1 MMNLFKTTI
10 LFSTITM
17 AVGCS
22 NLDSSSVF
30 NDVAKNVKERHNYV
44 QVVAKDITPEAKAT
58 LGPDIVKSE
67 LSYVGNFPKS
77 EGANIESSY
86 VNMNVT
92 YFKSYD
98 QFETVTYPTQQFK
111 VDTYRPLAETCTEHC
126 TTTQW
131 FKFPLSQEY
140 IQQLDSDS
148 VVFTLISSTDKNK
161 VEFTVPK
168 AYFLAVIDEAKYAM
182 QGATAQP
189 AAVVVAPIQP
199 TMQSTSKS
207 YEMVQYWFGEANATE
222 RKEFANWAFVNRS
235 EVTQAMATQSKPVEM
250 MAYWYEKADKT
261 EKSTILSWLIS
272 QE

>member
-44 QVVAKDITPEAKAT
+44 QVVAKDITPEAKAI

-67 LSYVGNFPKS
+67 LSYVGNFPKA
-77 EGANIESSY
+77 EGLNIEGSY
-86 VNMNVT
+86 VDMNVT
-92 YFKSYD
+92 YFKNYD
-98 QFETVTYPTQQFK
+98 QFDTVSYSSEQFK

-126 TTTQW
+126 TSTQW

-140 IQQLDSDS
+140 IQQLNSDS
-148 VVFTLISSTDKNK
+148 VVFALTSSTGKNQ

-168 AYFLAVIDEAKYAM
+168 AYFLAVINEAKFAL
-182 QGATAQP
+182 QGATVTP
-189 AAVVVAPIQP
+189 VAPIVAVQTQP
-199 TMQSTSKS
+199 TASKPT
-207 YEMVQYWFGEANATE
+207 EMVQYLFGEANSAE
-222 RKEFANWAFVNRS
+222 RQEFANWAFANRA
-235 EVTQAMATQSKPVEM
+235 EVAQPMVTQNKLVEM
-250 MAYWYEKADKT
+250 MADWYKKADKA
-261 EKSTILSWLIS
+261 EKASILSWLIS